1 MTYSLDTICL
11 FSSLNNEQLELL
23 NKFSTIK
30 SFKEGNI
37 LFYEG
42 DSPSHLYF
50 LLDGLV
56 KLYRY
61 DARNTVTILDYYYNQ
76 SLIGEAASLQ
86 QTPYQTTAECDTD
99 STILMVEYDG
109 FSEHFL
115 RNPDVALQLIMQL
128 VKKVKSLMNNRVPL
142 TSMQKIA
149 QLIYENSDLFTKL
162 KKYKIAAILNM
173 TPETFSRNLKT
184 LKKERI
190 ITYGGGDF
198 KVLDQA
204 RLLDLFDPCKTLK

>member
-1 MTYSLDTICL
+1 
-11 FSSLNNEQLELL
+11 
-23 NKFSTIK
+23 
-30 SFKEGNI
+30 
-37 LFYEG
+37 
-42 DSPSHLYF
+42 
-50 LLDGLV
+50 
-56 KLYRY
+56 
-61 DARNTVTILDYYYNQ
+61 
-76 SLIGEAASLQ
+76 
-86 QTPYQTTAECDTD
+86 
-99 STILMVEYDG
+99 
-109 FSEHFL
+109 
-115 RNPDVALQLIMQL
+115 MQL